1 MPAPK
6 KSLAATALLTDLIT
20 GLWTTLRYTF
30 KPNVTVRYPLE
41 RSVLHPNY
49 RGILRVDDDLCIACF
64 LCEKICPDNCIVLE
78 GEKGLG
84 KGSKYA
90 SYFSLDHARCLFC
103 GLCEEVC
110 PVDAIYHSNEF
121 EGATYNRADLVHDLA
136 ILHKGHAIVH
146 YER

>member
-64 LCEKICPDNCIVLE
+64 LCEKICPDN
-78 GEKGLG
+78 
-84 KGSKYA
+84 
-90 SYFSLDHARCLFC
+90 
-103 GLCEEVC
+103 
-110 PVDAIYHSNEF
+110 HSNEF

>member
-1 MPAPK
+1 MPAPER
-6 KSLAATALLTDLIT
+6 SLIWRIFLIDLLI
-20 GLWTTLRYTF
+20 GLWTTLKYTF
-30 KPNVTVRYPLE
+30 KPNVTVQYPKE
-41 RSVLHPNY
+41 RAAVQPNF
-49 RGILRVDDDLCIACF
+49 RGILRVDEEKCIACF
-64 LCEKICPDNCIVLE
+64 LCQKACPDNCIYLE

-90 SYFSLDHARCLFC
+90 AFFYIDHARCMFC

-121 EGATYNRADLVHDLA
+121 EAAAYSRADLVHDLEV
-136 ILHKGHAIVH
+136 LHKGHAIVH